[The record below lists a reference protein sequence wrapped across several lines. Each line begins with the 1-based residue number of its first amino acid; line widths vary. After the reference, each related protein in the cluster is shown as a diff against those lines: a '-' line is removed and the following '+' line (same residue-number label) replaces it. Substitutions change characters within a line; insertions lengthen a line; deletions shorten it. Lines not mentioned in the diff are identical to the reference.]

1 MGADDPDRGRVTDT
15 RFPLRPPVY
24 FPHASLAYGVAGE
37 VRPDRLSMKAL
48 LSDLPV
54 GPVTL
59 PVTRLSLVA
68 QSHDGRH
75 ITWTHLGDAVLGGH

>member
-1 MGADDPDRGRVTDT
+1 
-15 RFPLRPPVY
+15 
-24 FPHASLAYGVAGE
+24 
-37 VRPDRLSMKAL
+37 MKAL

-68 QSHDGRH
+68 QSHDARH
-75 ITWTHLGDAVLGGH
+75 ITWTHLGDAVLGGQ